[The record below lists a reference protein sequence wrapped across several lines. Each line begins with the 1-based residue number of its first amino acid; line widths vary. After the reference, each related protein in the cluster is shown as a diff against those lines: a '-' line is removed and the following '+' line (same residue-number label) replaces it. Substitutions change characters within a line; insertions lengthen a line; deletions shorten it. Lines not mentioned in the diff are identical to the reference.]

1 VALIDTKDEGM
12 TEPVRRA
19 LDLVAIDVT
28 AEIRVIRAA
37 LREVDVDPDALLA
50 AEHTGALQF
59 TEDRVGFVDP
69 ARRTSTVAALSP
81 SERRLAHRALARAM
95 VEPRHR
101 AQRAEHLAA
110 AVVGPDSDAAAAL
123 AELGR
128 EASERGEAAIAG
140 ELYMRSAGL
149 SPDAD
154 DRALNLYHAADGYW
168 NAGEYTA
175 ARAAFD
181 AAYVGTSQ
189 PVLRAD
195 IAWQLGQLDM
205 YQRGPLFARDLFVAA
220 ADTVEPHDIDRA
232 ARLLVHAASTVM
244 LSSDV
249 IGSLSLVR
257 RAVTLAERG
266 DGSSTM
272 PAALMLA
279 FLSLQ
284 HGDAAEF
291 EELFPPLA
299 ALADELKG
307 SDVAEIDLFLQ
318 LVGMVHVY
326 TEQWDAGRV
335 FLAAVAHRAGRRAR
349 FATAALASATLAE
362 LCWRSGRWDEAWA
375 LATGS
380 LVTEVTLTGARL
392 WLLAFTAHLD
402 AGFGRA
408 DDCRSRARAAI
419 VEGEAMGFGTTVIW
433 GYHALGLL
441 ELGLGHP
448 VASASHLD
456 RVDAIVR
463 AYEIVEPGGVWW
475 QADHVEAL
483 VRSGRRHEA
492 ARALARFEYGAERSQ
507 RTWAWATIARCRALM
522 APTTGDAERFFA
534 ESLDHHDRLVAP
546 FELARTLLCR
556 AEQRIAARSDLDASG
571 DLSEAIAIFDSL
583 GAASWS
589 AQGCALRDAVND
601 RAGNDRAG
609 NDRAGNDRA
618 GPTIEAVLSPAER
631 RVAEAVAAGMSNRE
645 VAAKLYI
652 SGKTVEFHLHN
663 VYTKLAIH
671 SRSQLVR
678 RFPQQ

>member
-1 VALIDTKDEGM
+1 M
-12 TEPVRRA
+12 TDAIRRA
-19 LDLVAIDVT
+19 LDVVALDVT
-28 AEIRVIRAA
+28 GEIRVVRAA
-37 LREVDVDPDALLA
+37 LREVDVDPDALIA
-50 AEHTGALQF
+50 AELTGALQF
-59 TEDRVGFVDP
+59 NEDRVGFVDG
-69 ARRTSTVAALSP
+69 ARRSSTAAALGP
-81 SERRLAHRALARAM
+81 SERRLIHRALAKAL

-110 AVVGPDSDAAAAL
+110 AAVGPDRDAAAAL

-128 EASERGEAAIAG
+128 EASEHGETALAG

-149 SPDAD
+149 SPDSE

-181 AAYVGTSQ
+181 AAYVGASQ
-189 PVLRAD
+189 PLLRAD
-195 IAWQLGQLDM
+195 IAWQLGQLDL
-205 YQRGPLFARDLFVAA
+205 YQRGPLFARDLFVVA
-220 ADTVEPHDIDRA
+220 ADTVEPYDLDRA
-232 ARLLVHAASTVM
+232 ARLLVHAASAVM

-249 IGSLSLVR
+249 IGSLGLAR
-257 RAVTLAERG
+257 RAMALAEGG
-266 DGSSTM
+266 DGGSTV
-272 PAALMLA
+272 PASLMLA

-284 HGDAAEF
+284 HGEAAVF

-299 ALADELKG
+299 ELADELKD
-307 SDVAEIDLFLQ
+307 SDLAEIDLFLQ
-318 LVGMVHVY
+318 IVGMVHVY

-335 FLAAVAHRAGRRAR
+335 FLTAVARRAGRRSR

-375 LATGS
+375 LATGT
-380 LVTEVTLTGARL
+380 LVTDVTLTGARL

-402 AGFGRA
+402 AGFGRT
-408 DDCRSRARAAI
+408 DDCRARAHAAI
-419 VEGEAMGFGTTVIW
+419 AEGEPMGFGTTVIW
-433 GYHALGLL
+433 AYHALGLL

-483 VRSGRRHEA
+483 LRSGRFREA
-492 ARALARFEYGAERSQ
+492 TRALGRFESCADRSQ
-507 RTWAWATIARCRALM
+507 RRWAWATIARCRALM
-522 APTTGDAERFFA
+522 APTTDVAERFFA

-556 AEQRIAARSDLDASG
+556 AERRIASSSGLDASA
-571 DLSEAIAIFDSL
+571 DLAEAIAIFDSL

-589 AQGCALRDAVND
+589 AQGCALRDTVHD
-601 RAGNDRAG
+601 RGV
-609 NDRAGNDRA
+609 
-618 GPTIEAVLSPAER
+618 PTMETVLSPAER

-645 VAAKLYI
+645 VAAMLYI
-652 SGKTVEFHLHN
+652 SAKTVEFHLHN

-671 SRSQLVR
+671 SRTQLVR
-678 RFPQQ
+678 LFPQN